1 MKRNLRKPDFWR
13 LKPTHIRETF
23 VMSKLLFLAQINPL
37 KRNVAGALVCLGLL
51 LLPPLYAWFNIGA
64 NWSPYDLTSN
74 LKVAVT
80 SLDEGAEVEGIKVN
94 VGDEIVDALKANDA
108 IGWQFVSYDEGQA
121 GVNSGEY
128 YAALVIPKEF
138 TETLTGFLYGHTE
151 QARID
156 YYINEKENAISTK
169 IMGTGMDTVSSEIN
183 ETFVETVTTVVLDG
197 LKIVDNQYADYKPSF
212 VRMLDTMDLAADNM
226 SLFVKNMDEFEA
238 TLEQMEKLTN
248 NAESMLPQAS
258 QALKDASDLTLSAQN
273 TLQSSK
279 STVSD
284 LKRLLEQNILSLN
297 VMADQLQND
306 AERLASLS
314 AEDSAVAQDRLQDM
328 IDTTS
333 QLRDRIGN
341 LADNLDRFNQMLPKP
356 GVVISDFVSK
366 LDALE
371 SALNENIRRLQNIK
385 DDLASGSIAVEEAVS
400 QASDLISSVVNSV
413 NDAWNAYNNGVGAA
427 LESTADQVGKTLDD
441 SYSLLQSLSSLIPQ
455 VDGVLGSVR
464 SMGPVGSETVERYK
478 KIIQDTQSLLEKET
492 GDLRAL
498 SEDEQLQEVLQFIR
512 QDVEKQSTFLSHPV
526 EMETNRLYPVAN
538 YGSGMSPFYTT
549 LAIWVGCLLMMAMIS
564 PINEKGLEAYPEA
577 RLTPMYL
584 SRLWLYQIVSMF
596 QSAIIGLGDL
606 LILHVDCR
614 HPVLFVLL
622 CILIGQIFT
631 IFVFSLV
638 FTFSAIGK
646 AMAIIVLVL
655 QIAASGG
662 TFPIEMTPAF
672 FQLIHPLLPFTY
684 CIGAMREI
692 CFGVYWPSLLQD
704 LVMMAILPIV
714 SLAVVVVFGPALRRF
729 VEFFEH
735 SMKKSGLM

>member
-37 KRNVAGALVCLGLL
+37 KRNVAAALVCLGLL

-248 NAESMLPQAS
+248 NAESVLPQAS

-284 LKRLLEQNILSLN
+284 LKRLLEQNVLSLN

-371 SALNENIRRLQNIK
+371 SALDENIRRLQNIK

-413 NDAWNAYNNGVGAA
+413 NDAWNAYNNGVGTA

>member
-37 KRNVAGALVCLGLL
+37 KRNVAAALVCLGLL

-169 IMGTGMDTVSSEIN
+169 IMGTGMDTVSGEIN

-371 SALNENIRRLQNIK
+371 SALDENIRRLQNIK
-385 DDLASGSIAVEEAVS
+385 DDLASGSIAVEEAVA

-413 NDAWNAYNNGVGAA
+413 NDAWNAYNNGVGTA

>member
-13 LKPTHIRETF
+13 LKPTHIRETL

-37 KRNVAGALVCLGLL
+37 KRNVAAALVCLGLL

-80 SLDEGAEVEGIKVN
+80 SLDEGAEVEGVKVN

-306 AERLASLS
+306 AERLAALS
-314 AEDSAVAQDRLQDM
+314 AEDSAVAQERLQDM

-400 QASDLISSVVNSV
+400 QASNLISSVVNSV
-413 NDAWNAYNNGVGAA
+413 NDAWNAYNNGVGTA

-646 AMAIIVLVL
+646 AMAIVVLVL

>member
-37 KRNVAGALVCLGLL
+37 KRNVAAALVCLGLL

-371 SALNENIRRLQNIK
+371 SALDENIRRLQNIK
-385 DDLASGSIAVEEAVS
+385 DDLASGSIAVEEAVA

-413 NDAWNAYNNGVGAA
+413 NDAWNAYNNGVGTA

-455 VDGVLGSVR
+455 VDGVLGSVH

-606 LILHVDCR
+606 LILRVDCR

>member
-37 KRNVAGALVCLGLL
+37 KRNVAAALVCLGLL

-371 SALNENIRRLQNIK
+371 SALDENIRRLQNIK

-413 NDAWNAYNNGVGAA
+413 NDAWNAYNNGVGTA

-622 CILIGQIFT
+622 CMLIGQIFT

>member
-37 KRNVAGALVCLGLL
+37 KRNVAAALVCLGLL

-80 SLDEGAEVEGIKVN
+80 SLDEGAEVEGVKVN

-371 SALNENIRRLQNIK
+371 SALDENIRRLQNIK
-385 DDLASGSIAVEEAVS
+385 DDLASGSIAVEEAVA

-413 NDAWNAYNNGVGAA
+413 NDAWNAYNNGVGTA

>member
-37 KRNVAGALVCLGLL
+37 KRNVAAALVCLGLL

-80 SLDEGAEVEGIKVN
+80 SLDEGAEVEGVKVN

-314 AEDSAVAQDRLQDM
+314 TEDSAVAQERLQDM

-400 QASDLISSVVNSV
+400 QASNLISSVVNSV
-413 NDAWNAYNNGVGAA
+413 NDAWNAYNNGVGTA

-646 AMAIIVLVL
+646 AMAIVVLVL

>member
-37 KRNVAGALVCLGLL
+37 KRNVAAALVCLGLL

-248 NAESMLPQAS
+248 NAESVLPQAS

-284 LKRLLEQNILSLN
+284 LKRLLEQNVLSLN

-314 AEDSAVAQDRLQDM
+314 AEDSAVAQERLQDM

-385 DDLASGSIAVEEAVS
+385 DDLASGSIAVEEAVA

-413 NDAWNAYNNGVGAA
+413 NDAWNAYNNGVGTA

-606 LILHVDCR
+606 LILRVDCR

-646 AMAIIVLVL
+646 AMAIVVLVL

>member
-37 KRNVAGALVCLGLL
+37 KRNVAAALVCLGLL

-371 SALNENIRRLQNIK
+371 SALDENIRRLQNIK

-413 NDAWNAYNNGVGAA
+413 NDAWNAYNNGVGTA

-606 LILHVDCR
+606 LILRVDCR

>member
-37 KRNVAGALVCLGLL
+37 KRNVAAALVCLGLL

-371 SALNENIRRLQNIK
+371 SALDENIRRLQNIK
-385 DDLASGSIAVEEAVS
+385 DDLASGSIAVEEAVA

-413 NDAWNAYNNGVGAA
+413 NDAWNAYNNGVGTA

>member
-37 KRNVAGALVCLGLL
+37 KRNVAAALVCLGLL

-80 SLDEGAEVEGIKVN
+80 SLDEGAEVEGVKVN

-333 QLRDRIGN
+333 QLRDQIGN

-371 SALNENIRRLQNIK
+371 SALDENIRRLQNIK

-413 NDAWNAYNNGVGAA
+413 NDAWNAYNNGVGIA

>member
-37 KRNVAGALVCLGLL
+37 KRNVAAALVCLGLL

-314 AEDSAVAQDRLQDM
+314 AEDSAVAQERLQDM

-371 SALNENIRRLQNIK
+371 SALDENIRRLQNIK

-413 NDAWNAYNNGVGAA
+413 NDAWNAYNNGVGTA

-512 QDVEKQSTFLSHPV
+512 QDVEQQSTFLSHPV

>member
-37 KRNVAGALVCLGLL
+37 KRNVAAALVCLGLL

-80 SLDEGAEVEGIKVN
+80 SLDEGAEVEGVKVN

-314 AEDSAVAQDRLQDM
+314 AEDSAVAQERLQDM

-341 LADNLDRFNQMLPKP
+341 LTDNLDRFNQMLPKP

-371 SALNENIRRLQNIK
+371 SALDENIRRLQNIK

-413 NDAWNAYNNGVGAA
+413 NDAWNAYNNGVGTA

>member
-37 KRNVAGALVCLGLL
+37 KRNVAAALVCLGLL

-284 LKRLLEQNILSLN
+284 LKRLLEQNVLSLN

-314 AEDSAVAQDRLQDM
+314 AEDSAVAQERLQDM

-371 SALNENIRRLQNIK
+371 SALDENIRRLQNIK
-385 DDLASGSIAVEEAVS
+385 DDLASGSIAVEEAMS

-413 NDAWNAYNNGVGAA
+413 NDAWNAYNNGVGTA

-478 KIIQDTQSLLEKET
+478 KIVQDTQSLLEKET

>member
-37 KRNVAGALVCLGLL
+37 KRNVAAALVCLGLL

-80 SLDEGAEVEGIKVN
+80 SLDEGTEVEGIKVN

-413 NDAWNAYNNGVGAA
+413 NEAWNAYNNGVGTA

>member
-37 KRNVAGALVCLGLL
+37 KRNVAAALVCLGLL

-464 SMGPVGSETVERYK
+464 SMGPVGLETVERYK

-564 PINEKGLEAYPEA
+564 PINEKGLEVYPEA

>member
-37 KRNVAGALVCLGLL
+37 KRNVAAALVCLGLL

-156 YYINEKENAISTK
+156 YFINEKENAISTK

-400 QASDLISSVVNSV
+400 QASNLISSVVNSV
-413 NDAWNAYNNGVGAA
+413 NDAWNAYNNGVGTA

-646 AMAIIVLVL
+646 AMAIVVLVL

>member
-37 KRNVAGALVCLGLL
+37 KRNVAAALVCLGLL

-314 AEDSAVAQDRLQDM
+314 AEDSAVAQERLQDM

-371 SALNENIRRLQNIK
+371 SALDENIRRLQNIK

-413 NDAWNAYNNGVGAA
+413 NDAWNAYNNGVGTA

-606 LILHVDCR
+606 LILRVDCR

-662 TFPIEMTPAF
+662 TFPIEMTPTF

>member
-37 KRNVAGALVCLGLL
+37 KRNVAAALVCLGLL

-413 NDAWNAYNNGVGAA
+413 NDAWNAYNNGVGTA

>member
-1 MKRNLRKPDFWR
+1 MKRSLRKPDFWR
-13 LKPTHIRETF
+13 LKPAHIRETF
-23 VMSKLLFLAQINPL
+23 VMSKLLFLAQIRPL
-37 KRNVAGALVCLGLL
+37 KGNVAAALVCLGLL

-64 NWSPYDLTSN
+64 NWSPYDLTAN

-80 SLDEGAEVEGIKVN
+80 SLDEGTEVEGVKIN
-94 VGDEIVDALKANDA
+94 VGEEIVNALKANDA

-138 TETLTGFLYGHTE
+138 SETLTGFLYGHTE
-151 QARID
+151 QAHID

-169 IMGTGMDTVSSEIN
+169 IMGTGMDTVSNEIN

-197 LKIVDNQYADYKPSF
+197 LKIVDNQYEDYKPSF

-238 TLEQMEKLTN
+238 TLEQMEKLTD
-248 NAESMLPQAS
+248 NAESVLPQAS

-284 LKRLLEQNILSLN
+284 LKRLLEQNVLSLN
-297 VMADQLQND
+297 VVADQLQND
-306 AERLASLS
+306 AERLAALG
-314 AEDSAVAQDRLQDM
+314 ADDSAAVQERLQDM

-333 QLRDRIGN
+333 QLRDQVGN

-356 GVVISDFVSK
+356 GTVISDFVSK

-371 SALNENIRRLQNIK
+371 SALNENIRRLQNTK
-385 DDLASGSIAVEEAVS
+385 ADLASGSIALEEAVS
-400 QASDLISSVVNSV
+400 QASDLVSGVVNSV
-413 NDAWNAYNNGVGAA
+413 NDAWNAYNNGVSTA
-427 LESTADQVGKTLDD
+427 LGDTADQLGKTLDD
-441 SYSLLQSLSSLIPQ
+441 SYSLLQSLSGLIPQ

-478 KIIQDTQSLLEKET
+478 KIIQDTQSLLEEET

-498 SEDEQLQEVLQFIR
+498 SDDEQLQEVLQFIR
-512 QDVEKQSTFLSHPV
+512 QDVEKQSAFLSHPV

-549 LAIWVGCLLMMAMIS
+549 LAIWVGCLLLMAMIS

-584 SRLWLYQIVSMF
+584 SRLWLYQIVSAF
-596 QSAIIGLGDL
+596 QSLIIGLGDL
-606 LILHVDCR
+606 LILHVDCM

-622 CILIGQIFT
+622 CVLIGQIFS
-631 IFVFSLV
+631 IFIFSLV

-646 AMAIIVLVL
+646 AIAIIVLVL

-662 TFPIEMTPAF
+662 TFPIEMTPTF

-704 LVMMAILPIV
+704 LVVMAMLPIV

>member
-37 KRNVAGALVCLGLL
+37 KRNVAAALVCLGLL

-80 SLDEGAEVEGIKVN
+80 SLDEGAEVEGVKVN

-314 AEDSAVAQDRLQDM
+314 AEDSAVAQERLQDM

-341 LADNLDRFNQMLPKP
+341 LTDNLDRFNQMLPRP

-371 SALNENIRRLQNIK
+371 SALDENIRRLQNIK

-413 NDAWNAYNNGVGAA
+413 NDAWNAYNNGVGTA

>member
-37 KRNVAGALVCLGLL
+37 KRNVAAALVCLGLL

-400 QASDLISSVVNSV
+400 QASNLISSVVNSV
-413 NDAWNAYNNGVGAA
+413 NDAWNAYNNGVGTA

-646 AMAIIVLVL
+646 AMAIVVLVL

>member
-37 KRNVAGALVCLGLL
+37 KRNVAAALVCLGLL

-64 NWSPYDLTSN
+64 NWSPYDLTPN

-371 SALNENIRRLQNIK
+371 SALDENIRRLQNIK

-413 NDAWNAYNNGVGAA
+413 NDAWNAYNNGVGTA

-512 QDVEKQSTFLSHPV
+512 QDVEKQSAFLSHPV

>member
-37 KRNVAGALVCLGLL
+37 KRNVAAALVCLGLL

-80 SLDEGAEVEGIKVN
+80 SLDEGAEVEGVKVN

-371 SALNENIRRLQNIK
+371 SALDENIRRLQNIK

-413 NDAWNAYNNGVGAA
+413 NDAWNAYNNGVGTA

-584 SRLWLYQIVSMF
+584 SRLWLYQVVSMF

>member
-37 KRNVAGALVCLGLL
+37 KRNVAAALVCLGLL

-371 SALNENIRRLQNIK
+371 SALDENIRRLQNIK

-413 NDAWNAYNNGVGAA
+413 NDAWNAYNNGVGTA

-464 SMGPVGSETVERYK
+464 SMGPIGSETVERYK

>member
-37 KRNVAGALVCLGLL
+37 KRNVAAALVCLGLL

-371 SALNENIRRLQNIK
+371 SALDENIRRLQNIK
-385 DDLASGSIAVEEAVS
+385 DDLASGSIAVEEAVA

-413 NDAWNAYNNGVGAA
+413 NDAWNAYNNGVGTA

-606 LILHVDCR
+606 LILRVDCR

>member
-37 KRNVAGALVCLGLL
+37 KRNVAAALVCLGLL

>member
-37 KRNVAGALVCLGLL
+37 KRNVAAALVCLGLL

-371 SALNENIRRLQNIK
+371 SALDENIRRLQNIK

-413 NDAWNAYNNGVGAA
+413 NDAWNAYNNGVGTA

>member
-37 KRNVAGALVCLGLL
+37 KRNVAAALVCLGLL

-248 NAESMLPQAS
+248 NAESVLPQAS

-371 SALNENIRRLQNIK
+371 SALDENIRRLQNIK

-413 NDAWNAYNNGVGAA
+413 NDAWNAYNNGVGTA